1 MGDPHPD
8 AADANARA
16 KRGGSAPEIDYL
28 ETVWCSLDYLDDLDR
43 LVSLDTLDVVCLSCY
58 GADVE
63 RSGNVPMEDAEGQKP
78 TRGKGRGSNFMVLS
92 QIAWQKLQTVSTAN
106 RLSLLIAYLVLLAG
120 TGSDHRLT
128 KWSAKAIEDYTGL
141 GKPRAKRAIEEL
153 IANKLIKRT
162 DASTRLSPQYELPAV
177 ALESEAVI
185 FLPVQLIT
193 GLNDET
199 PILRRIRE
207 TGDALALR
215 MLVDLYGLIQTDA
228 THGVPIENLRE
239 SKDQSAQK
247 ISETGAHAI
256 WALQLGTN
264 GSAQGPWTRPHHD
277 EGAPNNGW
285 APFWERVALLKKI
298 GALWYEPWVFD
309 GDELDAEPLIPV
321 DPAVLYNFD
330 AGDDEAK
337 LTRLAFDTCRA
348 LMVDRDYMMDSR
360 PFDVVIPLT
369 VHRRTPAV
377 RGVARLRVEADTPG
391 RRLAYKKR
399 RVLIEQHL
407 AGFQQIKDDA
417 EAERFDRPMR
427 TGRIKAA

>member
-1 MGDPHPD
+1 
-8 AADANARA
+8 
-16 KRGGSAPEIDYL
+16 
-28 ETVWCSLDYLDDLDR
+28 
-43 LVSLDTLDVVCLSCY
+43 
-58 GADVE
+58 
-63 RSGNVPMEDAEGQKP
+63 MEDAEGQKP

-162 DASTRLSPQYELPAV
+162 DASTRLSPQYELTAV

-369 VHRRTPAV
+369 VHRRTPAL